1 MIMQVVIRMDVIK
14 SWARE
19 FGKKAAAV
27 IDWLFAFG
35 IAGAG
40 VVSFVYLCHCI
51 FMWLAVA

>member
-1 MIMQVVIRMDVIK
+1 MQIVIRMDVFKAWIK
-14 SWARE
+14 ELGR
-19 FGKKAAAV
+19 KVAAV
-27 IDWLFAFG
+27 IDYLFAFG